1 MLPKKK
7 LLEETNT
14 LMYFDSNVNRNG
26 MVEGKSLRHLL
37 ASNGSTNK
45 ENNS

>member
-14 LMYFDSNVNRNG
+14 LMYFDSDINRDG

-37 ASNGSTNK
+37 ASNVSTNK
-45 ENNS
+45 ENSR